1 MKYILR
7 IKILL
12 VSILFTGAFTVSAQM
27 QRGPIQLSGMVVT
40 EEKNNPV
47 KPPYV
52 NIGVKGTSRGTY
64 SNWDGFFSLV
74 VEPGETIVFSFI
86 GFRDAEFVVPD
97 TLSSNRYTII
107 QIMYQD
113 NIYLPETVIYPWP
126 SKDNYRVEFL
136 TMDVNSDILNR
147 AQENLDKSVLA
158 SLYDRTPVDGK
169 EAASQY
175 FRQDAATHY
184 YSGQYKP
191 QNILNLFA
199 WQQFI
204 DAWKKGKFKKKKRND

>member
-1 MKYILR
+1 MINKIH
-7 IKILL
+7 ILL
-12 VSILFTGAFTVSAQM
+12 LLFFLMITGTVSLTAQRH
-27 QRGPIQLSGMVVT
+27 RGPIQLSGMVVT

-47 KPPYV
+47 KLPYV

-74 VEPGETIVFSFI
+74 VEPGETLVFSFI
-86 GFRDAEFVVPD
+86 GFKDAEYKVPD

-113 NIYLPETVIYPWP
+113 NVYLPETVIYPWP

-158 SLYDRTPVDGK
+158 SLYL
-169 EAASQY
+169 SLI
-175 FRQDAATHY
+175 H
-184 YSGQYKP
+184 
-191 QNILNLFA
+191 I
-199 WQQFI
+199 
-204 DAWKKGKFKKKKRND
+204 